1 MSDKIKMP
9 DLFELYTADEV
20 SECIEYQKHLPTE
33 RASALSRALWQFLAD
48 AKNPTP
54 LGGDGSN
61 GTVETPGERLSLE
74 NDDKAAHWW
83 DKLDRDWQEA
93 LVKSAEDMER
103 R

>member
-1 MSDKIKMP
+1 MSDPIEMPKM
-9 DLFELYTADEV
+9 FEYYTADEV
-20 SECIEYQKHLPTE
+20 SECIEYQKHLSTE
-33 RASALSRALWQFLAD
+33 RSSALSRALWQFLSD

-74 NDDKAAHWW
+74 NDDKAGHWW

-93 LVKSAEDMER
+93 LVKAAKDMER
-103 R
+103 